1 MVTRR
6 LVKGTPRH
14 IKVGIMLAVLLW
26 GWYWFKQVEPRLM
39 PVVSD
44 FAITGVDREQDG
56 EVWIRG
62 TMSKVR
68 DCDFVQVAAYSGA
81 TLLDLYYTE
90 TQEQVNRIPGVQT
103 WGWWIVTPDVTGIT
117 LYADHD
123 CATGRVRTT
132 LFDGVIR

>member
-6 LVKGTPRH
+6 LVKGAPRH
-14 IKVGIMLAVLLW
+14 IKVGILLAALLW
-26 GWYWFKQVEPRLM
+26 GWHGFKQVENRLM

-68 DCDFVQVAAYSGA
+68 DCDFVQVAAYSGP

-90 TQEQVNRIPGVQT
+90 TREQVNRIPGAQT
-103 WGWWIVTPDVTGIT
+103 WGWWILTPDVMDIT

-132 LFDGVIR
+132 LFDGVIQ